1 MAFQSSLV
9 GLLGLFFIVVC
20 TCNSSSHEVSRGDNG
35 GISCATCT
43 ILLSIGSQMAEIYN
57 ETMVDSLQH
66 LCTFLPSQLEP
77 NCQSLVQYL
86 APVLEMAIDK
96 RYTVDVLCYT
106 IGLCYVQSGR
116 KMCNLFPL
124 PSSSFPLEEPKI
136 PALKLR
142 KLTKEA
148 LPWICYLPGK
158 HH

>member
-1 MAFQSSLV
+1 MSTQSSLV
-9 GLLGLFFIVVC
+9 GLLSLLIVVSPC
-20 TCNSSSHEVSRGDNG
+20 TSSSHEVRRGDNG

-57 ETMVDSLQH
+57 ETLVDSLQH

-77 NCQSLVQYL
+77 NCQSLVQYM
-86 APVLEMAIDK
+86 APILEMAIDK

-124 PSSSFPLEEPKI
+124 PTLPLEEQKVPK
-136 PALKLR
+136 PAILELK

-158 HH
+158 H